1 MDTEKIAV
9 PRRYLYVIYDT
20 VAEEAGPVFDAKSD
34 AVAVRACRQTLGQV
48 SSVSEYQLICV
59 GYICPDTC
67 QLEVCSPRVI
77 SFVVSPDG
85 QYAVSE
91 EKEEVEG
98 V

>member
-1 MDTEKIAV
+1 MHTEKNAV
-9 PRRYLYVIYDT
+9 PRRLLYVIYDT
-20 VAEEAGPVFDAKSD
+20 VAEEAGPIFDAKSD

-48 SSVSEYQLICV
+48 STISDYQLICV

-77 SFVVSPDG
+77 SFVLSPDG
-85 QYAVSE
+85 QYAVSQN
-91 EKEEVEG
+91 KEVKN